1 MVQEML
7 IYCQENFDVYS
18 SAVVT
23 HFWISLQVVLIAAI
37 IGIPLG
43 IVCAKNKRAAKVIS
57 SFVNALKVIPSLA
70 LMVIMIPLIGIGR
83 FPAMVALTA
92 IAIPAIMIN
101 TAAGFLNIE
110 PIILETAKGMGMSK
124 QQSFFRVEAPL
135 AFPLCLA
142 GIRTAAV
149 ETIATTSIAAY
160 IGAGGLGNLVFT
172 GLGVNRSDILLVGG
186 LSIAIMSITTD
197 LLLSIVQSR
206 VSRFINQE

>member
-1 MVQEML
+1 ML
-7 IYCQENFDVYS
+7 QDMIIYCQENIDEYS
-18 SAVVT
+18 LAVLT
-23 HFWISLQVVLIAAI
+23 HFWISLQVVLIAAM

-43 IVCAKNKRAAKVIS
+43 IVCAKNKKIAKLIS
-57 SFVNALKVIPSLA
+57 GFVNVLKVIPSLA
-70 LMVIMIPLIGIGR
+70 LMVIMIPVIGIGK
-83 FPAMVALTA
+83 FPAMIALTI

-101 TAAGFLNIE
+101 TSVGFLSIE

-124 QQSFFRVEAPL
+124 SQSFLRVEAPL

-172 GLGVNRSDILLVGG
+172 GLGVNRGDILLVGG
-186 LSIAIMSITTD
+186 LSIAVMSITTD
-197 LLLSIVQSR
+197 LVLSIVQTR
-206 VSRFINQE
+206 VSRFINHV